1 MEDPP
6 LASLSLTHVSY
17 NPSDPFSHLSAYLAL
32 VPQALVI
39 SYAALIWSTREI
51 EILLMF
57 TGQMGCE
64 AFNWLLKRY
73 IKEERPTRMLPTPEP
88 GPRDAWITGGNGFRG
103 EPILPYTNTE
113 TETEMLGKGYGMP
126 SSHAQFVAFFSTY
139 LTLFL
144 LFRHNPH
151 HHTIHPHR
159 HTKTPLYQRALLA
172 VASIVSAAAVAQS
185 RIYLNYHHP
194 RQVYVGV
201 GAGVFCAVGWFT
213 VTSIARYS
221 GWVEALIDCT
231 PARWLRFRDLVVNED
246 LVDAGWERW
255 EMIKARRQQAR
266 EQESKKAK

>member
-73 IKEERPTRMLPTPEP
+73 IKEERPTQ
-88 GPRDAWITGGNGFRG
+88 
-103 EPILPYTNTE
+103 
-113 TETEMLGKGYGMP
+113 MLGKGYGMP

-172 VASIVSAAAVAQS
+172 VASIVSAAAVAHS

-201 GAGVFCAVGWFT
+201 GAGVLCAVGWFT

-221 GWVEALIDCT
+221 GWVEALIDCA
-231 PARWLRFRDLVVNED
+231 PAQWLRFRDLVVNED

>member
-64 AFNWLLKRY
+64 ALNWLLKRY
-73 IKEERPTRMLPTPEP
+73 IKEERPTQ
-88 GPRDAWITGGNGFRG
+88 
-103 EPILPYTNTE
+103 
-113 TETEMLGKGYGMP
+113 MLGKGYGMP

-172 VASIVSAAAVAQS
+172 LASIGSAAAVAQS

-201 GAGVFCAVGWFT
+201 SAGVFCAVGWFT

-221 GWVEALIDCT
+221 GWVEALIDSP

-246 LVDAGWERW
+246 LVDAGWERR
-255 EMIKARRQQAR
+255 ELIKARRQQAR

>member
-73 IKEERPTRMLPTPEP
+73 IKEERPTQ
-88 GPRDAWITGGNGFRG
+88 
-103 EPILPYTNTE
+103 
-113 TETEMLGKGYGMP
+113 MLGKGYGMP

-172 VASIVSAAAVAQS
+172 LASIGSAAAVAQS

-194 RQVYVGV
+194 RQVYVGL

-213 VTSIARYS
+213 VTSIAHYS
-221 GWVEALIDCT
+221 GWVEALIDSP

-255 EMIKARRQQAR
+255 EMIKAKRQQAR